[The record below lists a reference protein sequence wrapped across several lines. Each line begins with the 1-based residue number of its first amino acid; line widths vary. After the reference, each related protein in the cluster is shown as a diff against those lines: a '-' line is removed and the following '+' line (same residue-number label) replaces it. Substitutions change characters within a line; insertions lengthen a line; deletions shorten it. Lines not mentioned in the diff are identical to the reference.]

1 MLEDRE
7 VLVPVC
13 VDLVSAAPTHR
24 VADDAA
30 DVLQQGCVALAQTS
44 EQKGGTLDV
53 GQEEGHRAGRERR
66 EVGRPVAALR
76 SELPRDEPDG
86 NEAVLLRRVQQP
98 PASFLPRRIV
108 LEPDPFEPAE
118 RVPHVRLV
126 VDRQPPPTIGVDV
139 GERPIGEAR
148 PLTSAELGHGDEDT
162 RSRRRRP
169 REGNWH
175 YPRAP
180 FEHYFEGFPS
190 DPAARPAHAATYGLE
205 VDMDRVRDLCEEHGL
220 RFPPLVM

>member
-7 VLVPVC
+7 VLVPVG

-30 DVLQQGCVALAQTS
+30 DVLQQGCVTLAQTS

-86 NEAVLLRRVQQP
+86 NDAVLLCRVQQP
-98 PASFLPRRIV
+98 PAGVLPGRVV

-118 RVPHVRLV
+118 GGPHVRLV
-126 VDRQPPPTIGVDV
+126 VDRQPSPAIGVDV
-139 GERPIGEAR
+139 GERPVGEAR

-162 RSRRRRP
+162 RTRRRGPRERQPDCGSRR
-169 REGNWH
+169 W
-175 YPRAP
+175 
-180 FEHYFEGFPS
+180 
-190 DPAARPAHAATYGLE
+190 
-205 VDMDRVRDLCEEHGL
+205 
-220 RFPPLVM
+220 

>member
-7 VLVPVC
+7 VLVPVG

-24 VADDAA
+24 VADDAP

-44 EQKGGTLDV
+44 EQEGGTLDV

-86 NEAVLLRRVQQP
+86 NDAVPLRRDQQP
-98 PASFLPRRIV
+98 PASALPGRIV
-108 LEPDPFEPAE
+108 LEPDAFEPAE
-118 RVPHVRLV
+118 RGPHVRLV
-126 VDRQPPPTIGVDV
+126 VDRQPSPTLGVDV

-148 PLTSAELGHGDEDT
+148 PLTSPELGHGDEDT

-169 REGNWH
+169 RE
-175 YPRAP
+175 RQL
-180 FEHYFEGFPS
+180 
-190 DPAARPAHAATYGLE
+190 ARPSGTVRE